1 MDTSCRWLPLLQVNL
16 WASSHWSPGATIHR
30 NQPLELKNLDFR
42 CEKCGACDGGG
53 VGCSYLKLLR
63 NSGYFLLYIYIYIEA
78 GGCFHSINPSNKMVI
93 PFDPYQNGG
102 SWDHQA
108 MALMALSQK
117 KIHLHLRFLMI
128 LTYLNSSTCI
138 TWQLCGYP
146 WLGP

>member
-63 NSGYFLLYIYIYIEA
+63 NSGYFLLYIYIHWSWWM
-78 GGCFHSINPSNKMVI
+78 FSFDKSIQQDGDPIWPLSKRGVLRPPSYG
-93 PFDPYQNGG
+93 FDGFV
-102 SWDHQA
+102 S
-108 MALMALSQK
+108 K